1 MHQTHITIDDDIF
14 SKVQSVSN
22 TLNISIDDFIKK
34 AINNELQHSFK
45 NSDLFLSIK
54 DLEDN
59 NTIAIDDVD
68 SYIKELRDATQ

>member
-22 TLNISIDDFIKK
+22 TLNMSIDDFIKK

-59 NTIAIDDVD
+59 NTITIDDVD